1 MGSRIP
7 LSSFISLR
15 RQCEGAGFV
24 RRYSLFT
31 LLLKRWIVALVI
43 IFLGLS
49 PATAQYVPRLMI
61 LGDSLTAGYGLPADQ
76 AFPLKLQA
84 ALQATGVRATVINA
98 GVSGDTTAG
107 GLARVDWALA
117 DKPTHVLVELGA
129 NDMLRAVDPRIT
141 RRNLDQIV
149 IKLKARGIRVML
161 AGIYASPNLG
171 KEYVDAFRNLFPGLA
186 KKHGVPLYPFFLDG
200 VAAVPGLNQTD
211 GIHPN
216 GAGVDIIV
224 ERILPAVTKFLSE
237 KE

>member
-15 RQCEGAGFV
+15 RHCEGAGFV

-49 PATAQYVPRLMI
+49 SATAQYVPRLMI

-84 ALQATGVRATVINA
+84 ALQATGVQANVINA
-98 GVSGDTTAG
+98 GVSGDTTTG
-107 GLARVDWALA
+107 GLARLDWALA

-141 RRNLDQIV
+141 QRNLDQIV
-149 IKLKARGIRVML
+149 IKLRARGIRVML

-200 VAAVPGLNQTD
+200 VAAVPDLNQTD

-216 GAGVDIIV
+216 ELGHQKIADLLVPY
-224 ERILPAVTKFLSE
+224 LL
-237 KE
+237 KEW

>member
-1 MGSRIP
+1 M
-7 LSSFISLR
+7 
-15 RQCEGAGFV
+15 V
-24 RRYSLFT
+24 
-31 LLLKRWIVALVI
+31 
-43 IFLGLS
+43 
-49 PATAQYVPRLMI
+49 

-84 ALQATGVRATVINA
+84 ALQATGVQATVINA

-107 GLARVDWALA
+107 GLARLGWALA

-141 RRNLDQIV
+141 RLNLDQIV

-200 VAAVPGLNQTD
+200 VATDPALNQTD

-224 ERILPAVTKFLSE
+224 KRILPAVTKFLSE

>member
-15 RQCEGAGFV
+15 RHCEGAGFV
-24 RRYSLFT
+24 SRYSLFT
-31 LLLKRWIVALVI
+31 LLLKCWIVALVVI
-43 IFLGLS
+43 LLGLS

-84 ALQATGVRATVINA
+84 ALQATGVQANVINA

-107 GLARVDWALA
+107 GLARLDWALA

-129 NDMLRAVDPRIT
+129 NDMLRAVDPRVT

-200 VAAVPGLNQTD
+200 VAAVPG
-211 GIHPN
+211 
-216 GAGVDIIV
+216 
-224 ERILPAVTKFLSE
+224 
-237 KE
+237 

>member
-1 MGSRIP
+1 
-7 LSSFISLR
+7 
-15 RQCEGAGFV
+15 
-24 RRYSLFT
+24 LFT
-31 LLLKRWIVALVI
+31 PLLKRWIVALVI
-43 IFLGLS
+43 IFLGFS
-49 PATAQYVPRLMI
+49 PATAEYLPRLMI

-84 ALQATGVRATVINA
+84 ALQATGVQANVING

-107 GLARVDWALA
+107 GLARLDWALA
-117 DKPTHVLVELGA
+117 EKPTHVLVELGA
-129 NDMLRAVDPRIT
+129 NDMLRALDPRIT
-141 RRNLDQIV
+141 RQNLDQIV

-171 KEYVDAFRNLFPGLA
+171 KEYVDAFRKLFPGLA

-200 VAAVPGLNQTD
+200 VAAVPSLNQTD

>member
-1 MGSRIP
+1 M
-7 LSSFISLR
+7 
-15 RQCEGAGFV
+15 AGFV
-24 RRYSLFT
+24 CRYSLFT
-31 LLLKRWIVALVI
+31 PLLKRWIVALVI

-84 ALQATGVRATVINA
+84 ALQATGVQANVINA

-107 GLARVDWALA
+107 GLARLDWALA

-171 KEYVDAFRNLFPGLA
+171 KEYVDAFRKLFPGLA